1 MTSAPVKDVGSLMNY
16 VGSRAATTSGIGTG
30 STNSFGDVMSK
41 TSSGGQTLGKENEIN
56 SSRENAIKETR
67 VKKSHLRRETPKVAN
82 DARKAGATEG
92 SQEQI
97 KTLEEAGGKLV
108 SQVAKELGVSEE
120 EVMKVMEQLGF
131 GMVDLLN
138 VENLTKLALTLSG
151 ESDALA
157 LLTDEGLYTSVQ
169 DLLQNLDE
177 VKTELMAELEQSP
190 EELQQLI
197 ESVNVQMKMSDEGF
211 DLSQMDSLDVVADE
225 ENTKITVTVEQG
237 AETVKLYVD
246 ESGNTLQVK
255 EVTAKDTEDMSD
267 HSANEQ
273 SGSSTSD
280 GSKEQG
286 VQTGNPLIDQLLQ
299 NRMQAQE
306 VSYEQT
312 ATYMTPDTDEIMNQ
326 IMDYMKIQIKP
337 GVEQLEMQL
346 HPESLGSLHIQL
358 TSKGGEIT
366 AQFHV
371 QNEAVKAAIES
382 QIVELKENLREQGV
396 KVEAVEVTV
405 ESHAFESNLWQ
416 GRGREEDAS
425 YQQEKRK
432 TPRRINLNE
441 LVSDVEDL
449 EQEEQLTAEM
459 MEVNGN
465 TVDYMV

>member
-1 MTSAPVKDVGSLMNY
+1 M
-16 VGSRAATTSGIGTG
+16 
-30 STNSFGDVMSK
+30 
-41 TSSGGQTLGKENEIN
+41 
-56 SSRENAIKETR
+56 
-67 VKKSHLRRETPKVAN
+67 
-82 DARKAGATEG
+82 
-92 SQEQI
+92 
-97 KTLEEAGGKLV
+97 
-108 SQVAKELGVSEE
+108 AKELGVSEE

-197 ESVNVQMKMSDEGF
+197 ESVNVQMKMSDEGL

-273 SGSSTSD
+273 SGSSTRD